1 MRREEAE
8 REAAWR
14 NEHDERRGRLEFYA
28 FDPSAGLAADAW
40 EVSMRLRGEPAWD
53 AEAPAQLDAA
63 IAAPQELAEPAG
75 AYLPPEPVEAA
86 PLPARPRRSERR
98 RARLQALRR
107 RPGRRRRAEEVGA
120 EVDEVAVEPRSPLR
134 RTVRVVGGAVIGV
147 ALLWVGTT
155 TALVLLVG
163 ATSPTGLAL
172 YGLAVLVGLVAI
184 GLGVVIRRS

>member
-14 NEHDERRGRLEFYA
+14 NEHDEQSGRLEFYA
-28 FDPSAGLAADAW
+28 FDPSAGLADDVW
-40 EVSMRLRGEPAWD
+40 EVSMRLRSGQGWD
-53 AEAPAQLDAA
+53 ADAPARLDTA
-63 IAAPQELAEPAG
+63 IAGLYEPAEPAG
-75 AYLPPEPVEAA
+75 PYPPSEPVEAV
-86 PLPARPRRSERR
+86 PLPVPPQRSERGR
-98 RARLQALRR
+98 TRL
-107 RPGRRRRAEEVGA
+107 PGRRRRADEIGT
-120 EVDEVAVEPRSPLR
+120 EVDELAVEPRSLLGR
-134 RTVRVVGGAVIGV
+134 AVRVVGGAVIGV

-172 YGLAVLVGLVAI
+172 YGVAVLVGLVAI